1 MKTLKETC
9 AELNVTR
16 RAVQGYE
23 AAGLVKATRKNKY
36 GYLLYNQHAQERIER
51 IKFFQDLGFSIREI
65 ADLIDA
71 PKEVLKLKL
80 EEQVQKL
87 TEELDRKVYA
97 IQKAKALIEELDEQE
112 ELREA

>member
-9 AELNVTR
+9 VELGVSR

-36 GYLLYNQHAQERIER
+36 GYLLYNQHARDRIEQ
-51 IKFFQDLGFSIREI
+51 IKFFQDLGFSIKEI
-65 ADLIDA
+65 TILIDA

-80 EEQVQKL
+80 EEQVLKL
-87 TEELDRKVYA
+87 TEELDNKAYA
-97 IQKAKALIEELDEQE
+97 IQKAKALIESVGK
-112 ELREA
+112 